1 MDAPPLP
8 EMPSDW
14 RKRLRAAL
22 DRSWMKR
29 SAIARKAGTTQETV
43 SRIVTGSLRTPS
55 FQLVVRITH
64 AAGESV
70 GWILG
75 EYGYSLSEEERG
87 RLRDAAAAIINAT
100 SAGRVLRKEAPART
114 RAKARDE

>member
-8 EMPSDW
+8 ELPFTW
-14 RKRLRAAL
+14 RKRLREAV

-29 SAIARKAGTTQETV
+29 EALARKAGTTEETL
-43 SRIVTGSLRTPS
+43 SRILTGRIPTPG
-55 FQLVVRITH
+55 FDLVVRITH

-75 EYGYSLSEEERG
+75 EYGYSLSEDERG
-87 RLRDAAAAIINAT
+87 RLRDAAVIIISVT
-100 SAGRVLRKEAPART
+100 SAGRVLRKDAPTRT

>member
-1 MDAPPLP
+1 
-8 EMPSDW
+8 MPFAW
-14 RKRLRAAL
+14 RKRLREAVGH
-22 DRSWMKR
+22 SWMKR
-29 SAIARKAGTTQETV
+29 EAIARKAGTTQETL
-43 SRIVTGSLRTPS
+43 SRILTGRIPTPG
-55 FQLVVRITH
+55 FELVVRITH

-100 SAGRVLRKEAPART
+100 AAGHLLRKDAPART
-114 RAKARDE
+114 RAKARYD